1 MYSSGL
7 LAHLTK
13 NFAPHPENVATE
25 ALGHILAHSAS
36 ARRGLS
42 SILSGTGIEEDL
54 SYRTQQAEGD
64 ALARPDLTGRDT
76 QGRNIV
82 LVEAKFWAGL
92 TDNQPNTYI
101 EMLADDM
108 PSTLCFL
115 IPQERMTSLWPE
127 ICSRASD
134 TGFNITMEHDGEY
147 KSASLGGNKHLLMTT
162 WTTVLAAIETVA
174 TSSGETLTLSDISQ
188 LRGLCEEQEAEGFLP
203 IRPGEFGPEAPR
215 RILGLTNVIDQ
226 VINGLAQAETISLS
240 GLRATPLRYGY
251 RRYFDAMP
259 AVLPHNF
266 GFEYNL
272 ELWRQYEHPVWLWG
286 HQAYGSLARRGFEDY
301 ERSVPSRL
309 IREDSGDIFFR
320 INLPVGAEIDEVV
333 RNITLQ
339 IQEILTRFRALND
352 NQS

>member
-36 ARRGLS
+36 ARNGLS
-42 SILSGTGIEEDL
+42 SILSGTGISDDL

-64 ALARPDLTGRDT
+64 TLARPDLTGRDA

-101 EMLADDM
+101 EMLADDV

-134 TGFNITMEHDGEY
+134 TGCDITMEHDGEY

-162 WTTVLAAIETVA
+162 WATVLTAIATAA

-188 LRGLCEEQEAEGFLP
+188 LRGLCQEQEAEGFLP

-226 VINGLAQAETISLS
+226 VINGLAQTENISLS
-240 GLRATPLRYGY
+240 GLRATPMRHGY

-266 GFEYNL
+266 GLEYNL
-272 ELWRQYEHPVWLWG
+272 EFWRQYEHPVWLWG
-286 HQAYGSLARRGFEDY
+286 HRAYGSLAGQGFEDY
-301 ERSVPSRL
+301 ERSVPLRL
-309 IREDSGDIFFR
+309 IRDDSGDIFFR
-320 INLPVGAEIDEVV
+320 INLPVGAEIEEVV

-352 NQS
+352 NQ